1 MIEKS
6 NRNIWIEAEE
16 WESKEWDVE
25 DVNTDVKVTLPDR
38 SVWMATFFTYKNIQS
53 LREKN
58 EQTGECMN
66 GTYFQASDMVLID
79 IATRER
85 IVEVIDYLTDSGE
98 FESVFTKYPNVD
110 AEEDHLYTE
119 GFFKSSN
126 EETYLLN

>member
-126 EETYLLN
+126 EETSLLN

>member
-16 WESKEWDVE
+16 WETKEWDVE

-110 AEEDHLYTE
+110 AEEGHLYTE

>member
-66 GTYFQASDMVLID
+66 GTYFQASDMFLIV
-79 IATRER
+79 IAIRER

-126 EETYLLN
+126 EETFLLN

>member
-38 SVWMATFFTYKNIQS
+38 SVWMATFFTYKNIQN

-58 EQTGECMN
+58 EKTGECMN

-79 IATRER
+79 IASRER
-85 IVEVIDYLTDSGE
+85 IVEVIKYLTDSGE
-98 FESVFTKYPNVD
+98 FESVFTKYPDVD
-110 AEEDHLYTE
+110 AEEDHLYPK
-119 GFFKSSN
+119 GFFN
-126 EETYLLN
+126 NGEEETSLLN